1 MAQKQELLTQAVS
14 ATGEKLEILKSAAEQ
29 AQTQLEKGT
38 ISQGQFNALQ
48 QEITATVQ
56 SLTNYQGQL
65 GQTSS
70 ESSKLQ
76 SELQTQE
83 NALSENATE
92 TQNLAN
98 QVSSLSS
105 EYSTN
110 QQKTQ
115 QSANATEELANSNE
129 TLSGSTEE
137 SKTSSEKLISTLVS
151 QKTKLDELKKQYMDA
166 VLQYG
171 KNSTEAQNLAG
182 EIKTLSSEYGENK
195 KKMGDAIN
203 AAEEL
208 TNENDDLSNS
218 TEDVADNENELSK
231 ENADLSNSMGK
242 VEKSTGQ
249 AETGA
254 NNFGNSIEKTK
265 NKVSAATIAMGNVLA
280 DLGKK
285 AISSLWDVAKSSVE
299 TGKAFEKS
307 MSNVTALQQAAG
319 ASAEDIAS
327 LKKVAEDYGA
337 STQFTMAE
345 CADALGY
352 MALAGWDAEQSA
364 SALPGVLS
372 LSAASGMDL
381 ASASDMVTDYMS
393 AFSKSVSDYTGEA
406 LTAAEFSDKLA
417 YAQANSNTN
426 VQQLGEAYKNCAA
439 NMNAAGQQM
448 DTVTAILGT
457 LANQGLKGSE
467 SGTALSAV
475 MRDINNSMENGA
487 ISIAGTTVAI
497 ADANGN
503 YRDLIDIMADVEAIT
518 GNMSETERSAALS
531 SVFTADSIKGMNL
544 VLNSGVDS
552 VRKLEAGL
560 SDCAGAAD
568 EAAAT
573 LNDNLDG
580 DLKYMDSAFDAV
592 KNSIYEGICPALRT
606 LVQSVT
612 SDVAPQLQELVT
624 GLLGV
629 VNGVDGA
636 GEQMQNA
643 ISALAEWAINL
654 VSEYL
659 PKILTALTE
668 VLGQLVVAIVNNAPA
683 LFNALLDSLFG
694 MADALTVIA
703 PQLLTALAEL
713 LQQVLS
719 KLFASIPKMVQT
731 ATEFFGGILDALLS
745 LDLTSAFTEL
755 LDLLVRRLIYAVPK
769 LTEAAEKFFNQII
782 DELPNFIDG
791 AEQITDSILDAL
803 ETIIPELL
811 PLAKSLLNT
820 LVNGLKTAL
829 PKLSD
834 FAKEF
839 LQKISNFIQENLPD
853 LIETALQIITTLC
866 EFLLS
871 GENIQMLLTIAIQ
884 ILSAI
889 TTALIDNLPLL
900 ISSAV
905 QLISFLCENLLT
917 EENIGILID
926 TAIQIVKA
934 LCENLLTGENLELLL
949 QAALD
954 LVNALVNAI
963 VDNLDDLLLA
973 AEEIIRKLC
982 DELKNPEKIK
992 EIVALGTEILAKL
1005 IVGICEI
1012 GGQLAG
1018 FALSLNEEIR
1028 SACEDI
1034 DWAELGTQILEGILS
1049 GLLGVD
1055 FDLGSFFGEFGDNF
1069 VTGIKDIFG
1078 IHSPSKVMRDEIG
1091 KFLLPGIAVGM
1102 EDSTD
1107 DTTNAIN
1114 HALDDM
1120 LNSVDMDALQMQ
1132 LNSAVQMQGY
1142 NSIMPSVLAKNSYSY
1157 ENEASESNE
1166 NANLESPKNT
1176 QMNPKFSIYIGDT
1189 EIKDFV
1195 IKAID
1200 EANIVS
1206 GGVSV

>member
-1 MAQKQELLTQAVS
+1 MTDQLNMNPGNVELLAQKQALLTQAVS
-14 ATGEKLEILKSAAEQ
+14 ATSEKLEMLKHAAEQ
-29 AQTQLEKGT
+29 AQSKLEQGE
-38 ISQGQFNALQ
+38 ISQAQFDALQ
-48 QEITATVQ
+48 QEIATTTQ
-56 SLTNYQGQL
+56 SLSNYQTQL
-65 GQTSS
+65 GKTGSAS
-70 ESSKLQ
+70 DKLQ
-76 SELQTQE
+76 SELDTQK
-83 NALSENATE
+83 N
-92 TQNLAN
+92 
-98 QVSSLSS
+98 
-105 EYSTN
+105 
-110 QQKTQ
+110 
-115 QSANATEELANSNE
+115 
-129 TLSGSTEE
+129 
-137 SKTSSEKLISTLVS
+137 KLN
-151 QKTKLDELKKQYMDA
+151 ELKKQYVDA

-171 KNSTEAQNLAG
+171 KNSDEAQNLAG
-182 EIKTLSSEYGENK
+182 EIKSLSSEYHENQG
-195 KKMGDAIN
+195 KMQDAVD

-208 TNENDDLSNS
+208 TEENDDLSDS

-231 ENADLSNSMGK
+231 ENTGLSNSMEK

-285 AISSLWDVAKSSVE
+285 AISSLGGLVNSVME
-299 TGKAFEKS
+299 TGQAFEDS
-307 MSNVTALQQAAG
+307 MSNVTALQKAAG
-319 ASAEDIAS
+319 ATEEEIAS

-668 VLGQLVVAIVNNAPA
+668 VLGQLVVAIVNNAPN

-791 AEQITDSILDAL
+791 AEQITDGILDAL
-803 ETIIPELL
+803 ETLIPELL
-811 PLAKSLLNT
+811 PLATSLLNT

-839 LQKISNFIQENLPD
+839 LQKINNFIQENLSD

-871 GENIQMLLTIAIQ
+871 EENVQMLLTIAIQ

-905 QLISFLCENLLT
+905 QLISFLCENLLSQENLSMMIGAAIQLIT
-917 EENIGILID
+917 FLCENLLSQENIGMLID
-926 TAIQIVKA
+926 AAIQIIKA
-934 LCENLLTGENLELLL
+934 LCENLLTGENLTLLIQVAVDVL
-949 QAALD
+949 GAIID
-954 LVNALVNAI
+954 AI
-963 VDNLDDLLLA
+963 VDNLDDILIA
-973 AEEIIRKLC
+973 AEEIITKLY
-982 DELKNPEKIK
+982 EEITKPETLKK
-992 EIVALGTEILAKL
+992 LAKL
-1005 IVGICEI
+1005 GGEILKKIIVGICEV
-1012 GGQLAG
+1012 GGQLGG
-1018 FALSLNEEIR
+1018 FIVCLYDELMNTASDN
-1028 SACEDI
+1028 
-1034 DWAELGTQILEGILS
+1034 DWAEVGKEILEGILS
-1049 GLLGVD
+1049 GLLGID
-1055 FDLGSFFGEFGDNF
+1055 FDLGSYFSEFGDNF

-1078 IHSPSKVMRDEIG
+1078 IHSPSKLMRDEIG
-1091 KFLLPGIAVGM
+1091 KFLLPGIAVGV

-1107 DTTNAIN
+1107 DTINSIN

-1120 LNSVDMDALQMQ
+1120 MTNVDMDSLQMQ

-1142 NSIMPSVLAKNSYSY
+1142 ESVMPSVLERNFYCSQDTT
-1157 ENEASESNE
+1157 SEQNE

-1176 QMNPKFSIYIGDT
+1176 QINPKFSIYIGDT
-1189 EIKDFV
+1189 EIKNFV
-1195 IKAID
+1195 ISAID
-1200 EANIVS
+1200 EANVIS
-1206 GGVSV
+1206 GGVTV